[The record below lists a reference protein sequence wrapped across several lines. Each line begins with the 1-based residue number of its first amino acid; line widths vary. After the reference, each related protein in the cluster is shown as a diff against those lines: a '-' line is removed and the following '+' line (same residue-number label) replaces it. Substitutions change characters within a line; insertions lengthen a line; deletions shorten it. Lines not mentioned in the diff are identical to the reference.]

1 MEEEISQVSMC
12 LNDLMLFYF
21 SCPTMLYSCRYVG
34 RPPSAAVA
42 TGNKTSHT
50 HEEEHILFDAFDKL

>member
-1 MEEEISQVSMC
+1 
-12 LNDLMLFYF
+12 MLVQLSNYG
-21 SCPTMLYSCRYVG
+21 TLYSFRYVG

-50 HEEEHILFDAFDKL
+50 HEEKDILFDAFDKL